1 MSKIKNDKYYTSEEL
16 AQYCVNKT
24 KEIIG
29 EYNISEFLEPSAGA
43 GVFLN
48 YLPKNTLAYDLE
60 PENDRIIKQDY
71 LTLKLDYKKGRCII
85 GNPPFGSRNN
95 LSLKFFKKSILLGD
109 YIAFIQP
116 ISQLD
121 NTQKMYEFDLIYSE
135 NLGIK
140 KYSDIELHCCFN
152 IYKRPDNGLH
162 TSPINYKLQDV
173 TVTQFTRG
181 GTNSIPQNYDF
192 SMCTWGNGSCGKE
205 NDYIGQ
211 YAQEHYIIINNSLI
225 KDKVLKVCK
234 ETNWKNLCPSIS
246 SKKLQT
252 WRIYKHLKEQIPE
265 LK

>member
-29 EYNISEFLEPSAGA
+29 ECNISEFLEPSAGA

-48 YLPKNTLAYDLE
+48 YLPENTLAYDLE
-60 PENDRIIKQDY
+60 PEDNRIIKQDY
-71 LTLKLDYKKGRCII
+71 LTLNLDYKKGRCII

-135 NLGIK
+135 DLGNRE
-140 KYSDIELHCCFN
+140 YSGIIVRCCFN
-152 IYKRPDNGLH
+152 IYKKPLNG
-162 TSPINYKLQDV
+162 INKIRRDYKLEDI
-173 TVTQFTRG
+173 TVIRNARG
-181 GTNSIPQNYDF
+181 KNAKVPENYDF
-192 SMCTWGNGSCGKE
+192 GMCTWGSGCGKPVG
-205 NDYIGQ
+205 YVGQ
-211 YAQEHYIIINNSLI
+211 YAQEHYIIINNEDLR
-225 KDKVLKVCK
+225 DKILEVCYN
-234 ETNWKNLCPSIS
+234 TDWCNLYPYIS
-246 SKKLQT
+246 VPKLQT
-252 WRIYKHLKEQIPE
+252 WKIYKQFKDTIPE
-265 LK
+265 IK